1 MLFLYSIIIRS
12 DNMYLVDFK
21 KLSASIV
28 KEANKNSTTFVI
40 LILIVILVFLIIH
53 TISDNKRR

>member
-1 MLFLYSIIIRS
+1 
-12 DNMYLVDFK
+12 MYLVDFK